1 MSTRVRG
8 DQNSL
13 FREESLSKKGEL
25 IHVQYPKSRIEF
37 LHLSLMYTCATC
49 AALLRFW
56 NLLLDGGR
64 SFENDNLEAMETVYF
79 HLIAQDI
86 LLPTP
91 TNKTS

>member
-37 LHLSLMYTCATC
+37 LHLSLMYLCYLC
-49 AALLRFW
+49 CFVALLEPASRRWEIVRERQSGSNGNSLF
-56 NLLLDGGR
+56 
-64 SFENDNLEAMETVYF
+64 SFDCAGYPLTDA
-79 HLIAQDI
+79 H
-86 LLPTP
+86 
-91 TNKTS
+91 K